1 MGDFDDFD
9 EDFGDDFGSSG
20 FGKSAPPQEA
30 LVAPDALPSTQE
42 GERELVGRSESVDSG
57 SGKSGSETEDQ
68 QNWPYVRHRGLFTVP
83 VTPENAYMCGW
94 LLEEVAAGMWRKRWC
109 MLQGPRGYLS
119 LHDSDASD
127 AEATVVI
134 PTSLCR
140 VKKVKAKV
148 KAEVAQTA
156 VEGAQIPEGHP
167 PEKPAPAEAEP
178 AAELQAEP
186 EPEPET
192 GAEQGP
198 APEPER
204 LVDKLPAGLKQQAAV
219 LDKKYGVST
228 QLGALGKV
236 AEAKLSEL
244 EKKHSITAKLGE
256 LEKKHHIT
264 DQINAVKTKVETSAA
279 ELDHKHGISDMLEI
293 AKAKARE
300 AAEYLEGDPDGEHSD
315 SHSESGS
322 ELGAWGGDDPSKHK
336 WAFRIEIKNSNLP
349 MVVGARASVFTLDP
363 STESG
368 QTAWLDAIL
377 GTAEAGVAG
386 TSAEDASTTVDEAA
400 PWLPANR
407 QSRAPAQ
414 PKDKPLI
421 NLDLSRERIESYA
434 AKKAAKSV
442 AKRLTKTRTS
452 ALDELVSAGKSG
464 SKLSTNVESGG
475 VMSKLKG
482 GAKDLKETSSSITAK
497 GMDESAISSAKSSS
511 KSGTSSSNASSNS
524 GTSSSTSG
532 ATDSASSTAEGA
544 SEAKGG
550 GGVRDAAILGALVGG
565 ASKATSALHDSR
577 TQAAE
582 LCRVADVVS
591 SMSMGHLHRLVSD
604 KTGRSVMQE
613 THEDAVRAAL
623 AACEI
628 DVEGINY
635 TTRLAIGKAA
645 VFGAASGGVPAAAAA
660 AASKQAMMRGL
671 GSKSAGAA
679 GTIALAAFDI
689 GKDATKVYHK
699 EMDKEE
705 FKKKAGGHVTT
716 SAAGA
721 AGAVQ
726 GASMGSVAGP
736 AGSFV
741 GAVLGGIGASI
752 AASKGYEAAIAEK
765 PEADQGEE
773 GERSAAEIAAAKV
786 AAKNA
791 KRTEIAAE
799 FRDSEQ
805 VEMAET
811 ANGEPLKTL
820 LRFMSTDELWRY
832 LSDRSLFTRM
842 GDTVLHANELR
853 EAAME
858 LLRPDGCLCLDEHEI
873 TAFPR
878 AQLCRLLLDAGT
890 CSREALSK
898 LSDDELR
905 VKVFDAYGSDPRY
918 MDATGSSFA
927 GKISP
932 GGTAV
937 AVQQVATAGP
947 DLCKPVPPNGIS
959 APIRWLGQ
967 GEELQ
972 DCIAICPRTPS
983 LSFPQMLKNLSVHRP
998 AAIVIVD
1005 SGRGSE
1011 GELTRMVQASVP
1023 IPCVSISA
1031 ETAAEIRAI
1040 IETSSAADVRTMV
1053 RAGPVLYVSK
1063 TRVARPEDAGEG
1075 TKEAPPAEAQ
1085 ETDPAPDP
1093 DVDAVPDPDAEPEPA
1108 MEAEQELPYEW
1119 VKFAQVASDKKLAF
1133 DAYSLQ
1139 TPTSRQEEASE
1150 MANAAMVDVVQSTM
1164 SAKKSAERFLS
1175 KKLSKKA
1182 KGKEQEQ
1189 EAKGTSS
1196 SATDTAAPV
1205 RSSTVEVL
1213 HPPPQFDVSSSI
1225 VVLSPTMKIG
1235 GAVPSQ
1241 EDPAI
1246 AGCVVLLGPE
1256 NIETDATPWH
1266 VLYCALKAG
1275 AIGVVWAAAPDSLLE
1290 ALRAP
1295 VLDIPCVS
1303 ISEETGKQLEQMVA
1317 KEAEAD
1323 DMFAPIPTGGDGDA
1337 MTQPATLT
1345 AGLGLW
1351 INDSVRFESVA
1362 VGQDHCLALTNL
1374 GSVFSWG
1381 IATKGRLGLGQHV
1394 VDPQL
1399 HPTLVSG
1406 SLAGKPVTS
1415 VAAGHNFSYAV
1426 SEPGTL
1432 YSWGCNDSPGFLG
1445 VGDTIDRWEP
1455 CEVTALRDHPVSL
1468 LAVQHTTTVCV
1479 TNDGAKVFCWGT
1491 LEVCGKGVIRMA
1503 ERTNPVEVEI
1513 PDGLVPG
1520 ERICSAAAG
1529 RFHAVMASDQGRV
1542 WTWGRGRAGR
1552 LGLGKDKEQTKL
1564 KAHPTP
1570 IPAEHWSA
1578 DPSGED
1584 EKAGGDSPVAE
1595 GPPVVTQVYAQDD
1608 FTFATTA
1615 GGDAVWA
1622 WGCNDFPGKLGL
1634 GDTKDRFVPTRV
1646 KPAASEEGD
1655 DAPAML
1661 PPVMY
1666 FSGKLAATLDGTV
1679 YHFSKD
1685 ITPFAVVPPV
1695 MTAAQVSKP
1704 PICLVAAHGLRQE
1717 LWWSTARFASKLI
1730 APHSIDA
1737 ACN

>member
-1 MGDFDDFD
+1 
-9 EDFGDDFGSSG
+9 
-20 FGKSAPPQEA
+20 
-30 LVAPDALPSTQE
+30 
-42 GERELVGRSESVDSG
+42 
-57 SGKSGSETEDQ
+57 
-68 QNWPYVRHRGLFTVP
+68 
-83 VTPENAYMCGW
+83 
-94 LLEEVAAGMWRKRWC
+94 
-109 MLQGPRGYLS
+109 
-119 LHDSDASD
+119 
-127 AEATVVI
+127 
-134 PTSLCR
+134 
-140 VKKVKAKV
+140 
-148 KAEVAQTA
+148 
-156 VEGAQIPEGHP
+156 
-167 PEKPAPAEAEP
+167 
-178 AAELQAEP
+178 
-186 EPEPET
+186 
-192 GAEQGP
+192 
-198 APEPER
+198 
-204 LVDKLPAGLKQQAAV
+204 
-219 LDKKYGVST
+219 
-228 QLGALGKV
+228 
-236 AEAKLSEL
+236 
-244 EKKHSITAKLGE
+244 
-256 LEKKHHIT
+256 
-264 DQINAVKTKVETSAA
+264 
-279 ELDHKHGISDMLEI
+279 
-293 AKAKARE
+293 
-300 AAEYLEGDPDGEHSD
+300 
-315 SHSESGS
+315 
-322 ELGAWGGDDPSKHK
+322 
-336 WAFRIEIKNSNLP
+336 
-349 MVVGARASVFTLDP
+349 
-363 STESG
+363 
-368 QTAWLDAIL
+368 
-377 GTAEAGVAG
+377 
-386 TSAEDASTTVDEAA
+386 
-400 PWLPANR
+400 
-407 QSRAPAQ
+407 
-414 PKDKPLI
+414 
-421 NLDLSRERIESYA
+421 
-434 AKKAAKSV
+434 
-442 AKRLTKTRTS
+442 
-452 ALDELVSAGKSG
+452 
-464 SKLSTNVESGG
+464 
-475 VMSKLKG
+475 
-482 GAKDLKETSSSITAK
+482 
-497 GMDESAISSAKSSS
+497 MDETAISSTKASS
-511 KSGTSSSNASSNS
+511 KSGTSSSTAD
-524 GTSSSTSG
+524 
-532 ATDSASSTAEGA
+532 ATSSTAEGA

-550 GGVRDAAILGALVGG
+550 GGVRDAAVLGALVGS
-565 ASKATSALHDSR
+565 ATSATSALHDSR

-591 SMSMGHLHRLVSD
+591 SMSIGHLNRLVSD

-613 THEDAVRAAL
+613 NHEHAVQAAL

-628 DVEGINY
+628 DVESITA

-689 GKDATKVYHK
+689 GKDAAKVYGG

-726 GASMGSVAGP
+726 GASMGAVAGP

-741 GAVLGGIGASI
+741 GAMLGGIGASI
-752 AASKGYEAAIAEK
+752 AAGKGYQAAVTED
-765 PEADQGEE
+765 PEAVLAQGED
-773 GERSAAEIAAAKV
+773 GERSPAEIATAKV
-786 AAKNA
+786 AARKA

-820 LRFMSTDELWRY
+820 LRYMSTDELWRY

-842 GDTVLHANELR
+842 GDAVLHADELR
-853 EAAME
+853 QAAME
-858 LLRPDGCLCLDEHEI
+858 LLRTDGCLCLDEHEI

-890 CSREALSK
+890 CSREELGK

-905 VKVFDAYGSDPRY
+905 VKVFDAYGSAPRY
-918 MDATGSSFA
+918 MDTTGSSFA

-937 AVQQVATAGP
+937 AVHQVATAGP
-947 DLCKPVPPNGIS
+947 ELCEPMPANGIS

-972 DCIAICPRTPS
+972 DCIAICPRTPAV
-983 LSFPQMLKNLSVHRP
+983 SFPQMLKTLSAHHP
-998 AAIVIVD
+998 AAIVVVD
-1005 SGRGSE
+1005 SGRSSE
-1011 GELTRMVQASVP
+1011 GELTRMMQAPVP

-1031 ETAAEIRAI
+1031 ETAVEIRSI
-1040 IETSSAADVRTMV
+1040 LETSSSADVRTMV
-1053 RAGPVLYVSK
+1053 RGGQVLYVSK
-1063 TRVARPEDAGEG
+1063 TRVAKPEIAGGAQDAP
-1075 TKEAPPAEAQ
+1075 TAEAQ
-1085 ETDPAPDP
+1085 DTDVAPDP
-1093 DVDAVPDPDAEPEPA
+1093 DVDALPDPDAEPEPA
-1108 MEAEQELPYEW
+1108 PEVEQELPYEW
-1119 VKFAQVASDKKLAF
+1119 VKFDQVASDKKLAF

-1139 TPTSRQEEASE
+1139 APTSLQDEASE

-1164 SAKKSAERFLS
+1164 LAKKAAERFLS
-1175 KKLSKKA
+1175 RKLSKK
-1182 KGKEQEQ
+1182 GKEKE
-1189 EAKGTSS
+1189 KDPSS
-1196 SATDTAAPV
+1196 SASANTTPV
-1205 RSSTVEVL
+1205 SGGSSAVDIL

-1225 VVLSPTMKIG
+1225 VALPPTTKIG

-1246 AGCVVLLGPE
+1246 AGCVLLIGSE
-1256 NIETDATPWH
+1256 NVETDATPWH

-1275 AIGVVWAAAPDSLLE
+1275 AMGVLWAAAPDTLLE
-1290 ALRAP
+1290 TLRAP
-1295 VLDIPCVS
+1295 VLDVPCVS

-1381 IATKGRLGLGQHV
+1381 MATKGRLGLGQDV
-1394 VDPQL
+1394 VDPQA
-1399 HPTLVSG
+1399 HPTLVLG
-1406 SLAGKPVTS
+1406 ALAGQPATS
-1415 VAAGHNFSYAV
+1415 VAAGHNFSYAI
-1426 SEPGTL
+1426 SKPGTL

-1455 CEVTALRDHPVSL
+1455 CEVTALRDHPVSI

-1479 TNDGAKVFCWGT
+1479 TNEGAKVFCWGT

-1529 RFHAVMASDQGRV
+1529 RFHAAMASDKGRV
-1542 WTWGRGRAGR
+1542 WSWGRGRSGR

-1570 IPAEHWSA
+1570 IPAEHWNA
-1578 DPSGED
+1578 DPTSSED
-1584 EKAGGDSPVAE
+1584 EKVGGASPVAA

-1615 GGDAVWA
+1615 GGDTVWA

-1634 GDTKDRFVPTRV
+1634 GDTKDRFVPTCV
-1646 KPAASEEGD
+1646 PLQTAASEDD
-1655 DAPAML
+1655 DAAPL

-1666 FSGKLAATLDGTV
+1666 FSGKLAASLDGTV

-1685 ITPFAVVPPV
+1685 INPFAVVPPG
-1695 MTAAQVSKP
+1695 MTAAQVSKASIHLLSRSAGKEFGP
-1704 PICLVAAHGLRQE
+1704 PTAGLPHALLPRLYGVTFSLHRPISTQMSAAIGRGMAVSDTGRLF
-1717 LWWSTARFASKLI
+1717 SFDMPKVTGAASKK
-1730 APHSIDA
+1730 PKDGESGPDPFSKDCIDIRPA
-1737 ACN
+1737 MCTHYSLA